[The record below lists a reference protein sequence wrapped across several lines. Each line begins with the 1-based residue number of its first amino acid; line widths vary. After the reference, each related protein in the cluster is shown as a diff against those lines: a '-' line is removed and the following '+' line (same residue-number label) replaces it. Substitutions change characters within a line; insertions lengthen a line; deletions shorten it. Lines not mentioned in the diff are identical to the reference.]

1 MHQFLFKRKTVR
13 AHVRIPPVTLTLRFL
28 IRLYH
33 LWYLQQDIEIDHQLF
48 KFEKL
53 EERPNFESPW
63 NKSKFEWRYMKQR
76 KEGCYMYTDGS
87 KMNGREQ
94 YHETRRL
101 SEEAS
106 VFMAE
111 LKTIETAIEYVT
123 SNHFSY
129 AKIIRDSRSTKEH
142 VGVARNELAD
152 SYAKQATLK
161 EDIDFHLN
169 STFKS
174 IKKAAH
180 NAIKIAWQQQWT
192 TSVKGRAVHML
203 CPKVNRLHGNYF
215 INQIITGHGA
225 IAIYQ
230 HKFFSSSQVC
240 NCGKEVEDR
249 DHIIFKCELWKEIR
263 GKYFP

>member
-1 MHQFLFKRKTVR
+1 MKDLLTSLNKCISLAIHKHELPPVATKNAPTKNLGKQRQYPAKKRKLENVAAT
-13 AHVRIPPVTLTLRFL
+13 
-28 IRLYH
+28 LYH
-33 LWYLQQDIEIDHQLF
+33 LRYLRQDIEIDHHLF

-53 EERPNFESPW
+53 EERLNFEPPW

-111 LKTIETAIEYVT
+111 LKAIETAIEYVT
-123 SNHFSY
+123 SNHFFLMPKLS
-129 AKIIRDSRSTKEH
+129 DSDQGACWSCLKR
-142 VGVARNELAD
+142 AAD

-192 TSVKGRAVHML
+192 TSVKGKSSPYVM
-203 CPKVNRLHGNYF
+203 PK
-215 INQIITGHGA
+215 
-225 IAIYQ
+225 
-230 HKFFSSSQVC
+230 S
-240 NCGKEVEDR
+240 E
-249 DHIIFKCELWKEIR
+249 
-263 GKYFP
+263 